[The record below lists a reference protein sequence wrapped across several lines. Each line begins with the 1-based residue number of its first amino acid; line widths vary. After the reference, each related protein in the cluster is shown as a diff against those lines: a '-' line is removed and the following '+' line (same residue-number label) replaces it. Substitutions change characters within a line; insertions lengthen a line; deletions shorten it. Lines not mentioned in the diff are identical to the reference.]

1 MRLKARGRIGMKM
14 SGLVYTKAIKRSCAD
29 VGNAGEITAIL
40 SFERMKRSLRIF
52 LRALFQNKIDMLRFW
67 RPDPE
72 VRFLWPDQFGTDRIT
87 TFCEL
92 SHATF
97 SPTGGPLVVHESDFA
112 FHRKIDNRHAD
123 RCQVNNRRER
133 RVQQSKQA

>member
-1 MRLKARGRIGMKM
+1 MRAVRLKSGGRIGMKM
-14 SGLVYTKAIKRSCAD
+14 FGLVSSKAIKRSRAD
-29 VGNAGEITAIL
+29 AGNAGKITSIF
-40 SFERMKRSLRIF
+40 SFQRMKCSLRIF

-97 SPTGGPLVVHESDFA
+97 SPTSAPLVVHGSDFA
-112 FHRKIDNRHAD
+112 FHRKIDN
-123 RCQVNNRRER
+123 
-133 RVQQSKQA
+133 